1 MFMGAIAL
9 GVLCIVLA
17 AMSILFSVYSSY
29 SVRDGVRRVA
39 FILSMEP
46 QDTKTSLKVLRSH
59 SYIDSVAIVSSS
71 ESRLFIEDIVGTSL
85 DSIELNSTL
94 PTVLAVFPHS
104 RCSTASDFASIT
116 ELCERLPLTDN
127 IIRDFSAES
136 AYISQR
142 RTHFQMSF
150 LLSAVLG
157 MMMVLVCGM
166 YAQRV
171 GTKAAL
177 DASLLYHSGASPL
190 FASLP
195 WIIMVVTGT
204 AIGAV
209 TAASI
214 LGIALWTTHALSG
227 LFITDIVEVAVI
239 LSAIFFTITFLLVPC
254 RVYFSAF
261 FASGNDEDK
270 D

>member
-1 MFMGAIAL
+1 MGAIAL
-9 GVLCIVLA
+9 GVFCIVLA
-17 AMSILFSVYSSY
+17 AMSILFGVYSSH
-29 SVRDGVRRVA
+29 SVHDSVRRVA
-39 FILSMEP
+39 FILSVEP
-46 QDTKTSLKVLRSH
+46 QDAKTSLKVLRSH

-85 DSIELNSTL
+85 DSIELNSAL

-127 IIRDFSAES
+127 IIRDSLAES
-136 AYISQR
+136 TYLSQR

-150 LLSAVLG
+150 LLSTVLG
-157 MMMVLVCGM
+157 IIMVIVCGM

-171 GTKAAL
+171 GTHAAL

-195 WIIMVVTGT
+195 WIIMVATGT

-209 TAASI
+209 SAASI
-214 LGIALWTTHALSG
+214 LGIALWTTHSLSALVM
-227 LFITDIVEVAVI
+227 TDIVEIAII
-239 LSAIFFTITFLLVPC
+239 LSATFFTIALLYAPC
-254 RVYFSAF
+254 RIYISAL